1 MQRHSFAAMGTEVEI
16 LLEAD
21 AGAEAL
27 LALASAEEEFERL
40 EALLSRFRPDS
51 ELSRLNAQGELDA
64 GDELL
69 AVVRLALAARERTGG
84 RFDPTVHD
92 ALVAAGYDRSFELL
106 EDAGSSRPPGGRGPA
121 RCGGRVAVRG
131 RRLVLGPGARL
142 DLGGIG
148 KGYAVDR
155 VAARLAPVGACLVN
169 AGGDLAVAGA
179 PDGGVWPVAVE
190 LPQGSLTLGLAGGAL
205 ATSGSDRRR
214 WRAEGEERHHLVDPR
229 AGRPSRSDLRTVTVA
244 AATAV
249 EAEVWAKALFLAG
262 EEAAAAEAEA
272 LGLPALLV
280 TADGRLR
287 RAGGLA

>member
-1 MQRHSFAAMGTEVEI
+1 MQRHSFRAMGTDVEI
-16 LLEAD
+16 LLD
-21 AGAEAL
+21 TVAGPEAL
-27 LALASAEEEFERL
+27 LALASAEAEFERL

-64 GDELL
+64 GDDLL
-69 AVVRLALAARERTGG
+69 NVVRLALGARERTGG

-92 ALVAAGYDRSFELL
+92 SLVAAGYDRSFELL
-106 EDAGSSRPPGGRGPA
+106 QDAGSSRPPHGRGPA
-121 RCGGRVAVRG
+121 QCGGRAAVRG
-131 RRLVLGPGARL
+131 RRLALGREVRL

-155 VAARLAPVGACLVN
+155 VAALLAPVGACLVN
-169 AGGDLAVAGA
+169 AGGDLAVAGV
-179 PDGGVWPVAVE
+179 PDGGVWPIAVE
-190 LPQGSLTLGLAGGAL
+190 LPSGSLTLGLAEGAL

-214 WRAEGEERHHLVDPR
+214 WRVDGEERHHLVDPR
-229 AGRPSRSDLRTVTVA
+229 TGLPSGSDLRTVTVA

-262 EEAAAAEAEA
+262 EEAGAAEADA
-272 LGLPALLV
+272 RRLPAILV
-280 TADGRLR
+280 TADERVR